1 MIDHAKLW
9 SEKKYIDTWSIPH
22 LLAGVVLVGIF
33 SWLGLSFWPNL
44 ILSLIL
50 ITGWEFFELY
60 ILGIHEHFS
69 NKVMDVIL
77 GIIGFFI
84 MYALILKYN
93 IYHMI
98 NELLFITI
106 IFLFLNAWGFLAY
119 KKRTGKIS

>member
-33 SWLGLSFWPNL
+33 SWLGFSFWPNL
-44 ILSLIL
+44 ILSFLLI
-50 ITGWEFFELY
+50 IGWEFFELY
-60 ILGIHEHFS
+60 ILGIHEHYS

-84 MYALILKYN
+84 MYAFILKYN

-106 IFLFLNAWGFLAY
+106 VFLFLNAWGFLAY
-119 KKRTGKIS
+119 KKRTGRIS